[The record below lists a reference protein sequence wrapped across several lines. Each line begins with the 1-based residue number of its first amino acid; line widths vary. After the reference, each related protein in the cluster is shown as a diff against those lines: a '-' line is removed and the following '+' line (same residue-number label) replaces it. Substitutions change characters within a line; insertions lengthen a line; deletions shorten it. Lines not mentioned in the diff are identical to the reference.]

1 MSLAVTEDRI
11 RRLVDSGL
19 RGTCRPTE
27 RISQLKKRVKEMDT
41 ARSGRIEQMF
51 FGLADKTRLMIMK
64 LLSYGELCACEITAA
79 LDLTQP
85 TTSHHLGIL
94 ERTGLITPRR
104 EGKWIFYRLTDP
116 KAVTLIMKGSRS
128 LAEGI

>member
-1 MSLAVTEDRI
+1 
-11 RRLVDSGL
+11 
-19 RGTCRPTE
+19 
-27 RISQLKKRVKEMDT
+27 
-41 ARSGRIEQMF
+41 
-51 FGLADKTRLMIMK
+51 MIMK
-64 LLSYGELCACEITAA
+64 LLSNEELCACEITAA

-94 ERTGLITPRR
+94 ERTGLITSRR

-128 LAEGI
+128 LAEGM